1 MKSIKIMNEVPLEVR
16 SKICNHVENI
26 NAETVHMGYASP
38 LENDVSSFAVIV
50 RDRVDF
56 GANNSYSVFAYD
68 SDTDIFQCFC
78 SGLTYANALI
88 EMGNYINE

>member
-1 MKSIKIMNEVPLEVR
+1 MKIMNEVPSEVR
-16 SKICNHVENI
+16 AKICNHVENI
-26 NAETVHMGYASP
+26 NAETVHMGYASL

-56 GANNSYSVFAYD
+56 GEANIYSVFAYD
-68 SDTDIFQCFC
+68 NDTDIFECFC
-78 SGLTYANALI
+78 SRLTYANALI